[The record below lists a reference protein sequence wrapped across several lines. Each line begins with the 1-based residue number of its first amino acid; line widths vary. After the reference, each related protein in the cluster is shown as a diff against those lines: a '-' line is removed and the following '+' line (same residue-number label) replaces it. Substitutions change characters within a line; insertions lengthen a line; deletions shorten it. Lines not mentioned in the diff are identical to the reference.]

1 VWRWKWIS
9 INHVWWVFCF
19 WRRFVSSFQ
28 SFLFISFLDT
38 LWVSRGR
45 NFCQVITIAVHVYS
59 VCKSCVNVNHL
70 CLHTQTFATYTYV
83 VGGDYF
89 LSIYMV
95 SCKCFRACK
104 CIYYISLIVIS
115 SCSSIE
121 FTSQCGCIPKLN
133 VLLSMGHFDWP
144 FTKNY
149 DVFNTLKIDFINM
162 KLCFPLPSHIYY
174 KNELLGKGYGTIV
187 VLF

>member
-1 VWRWKWIS
+1 
-9 INHVWWVFCF
+9 
-19 WRRFVSSFQ
+19 
-28 SFLFISFLDT
+28 
-38 LWVSRGR
+38 LWGR
-45 NFCQVITIAVHVYS
+45 NFCQVITSAMHVYS
-59 VCKSCVNVNHL
+59 VCKSSVNVNHL
-70 CLHTQTFATYTYV
+70 RFTHPNFWHLHLCCCQGLFFEHVHGT
-83 VGGDYF
+83 
-89 LSIYMV
+89 
-95 SCKCFRACK
+95 KCFRACK
-104 CIYYISLIVIS
+104 CICYISLIVIS

-162 KLCFPLPSHIYY
+162 KLCFPLPSYIYY
-174 KNELLGKGYGTIV
+174 KNKLLGKGYGTIV